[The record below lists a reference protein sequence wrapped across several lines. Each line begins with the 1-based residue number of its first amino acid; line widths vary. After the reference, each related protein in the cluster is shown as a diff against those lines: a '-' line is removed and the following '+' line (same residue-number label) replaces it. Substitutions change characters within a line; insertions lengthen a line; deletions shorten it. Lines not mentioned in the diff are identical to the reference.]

1 MNVLITLTTAGA
13 DTGPFNLYSN
23 VDNYTTAFE
32 TNISRGILEAGYTSL
47 YVPSGTTSI
56 RVKSVGVCTNYV
68 DIGINVPTTTT
79 TSTTAAP
86 TTTSTTTAAPV
97 GTTTTTTTYV
107 GPSTTTTTTEA
118 PPETTT
124 TTTTYVG
131 PSTTTTTS
139 TTEAPTTTTTT
150 TAEPT
155 TTTTTTTES
164 PTGCTQVTFVVMSD
178 GAYSYSY
185 TLCGDGPVGPLT
197 GTGTTGEILQ
207 SGVCVENG
215 SVTSSNVQ
223 ANPTGPCTV
232 STTTTAAPTTTTT
245 TTTDPTYWNLEFCS
259 GGAAGYQLHD
269 PSNNYTP
276 GVVFSAVD
284 GTSTTYCYVIVGTQG
299 VQVGPA
305 YEYGDITEYVDCPTC
320 QAAI

>member
-47 YVPSGTTSI
+47 YVPTGTTSI

-97 GTTTTTTTYV
+97 LTTTTTTAAPVQTTTTTTTYIGPSTTTTTTTYV
-107 GPSTTTTTTEA
+107 GPSTTTTTTTA
-118 PPETTT
+118 GGTTT
-124 TTTTYVG
+124 TTTTG
-131 PSTTTTTS
+131 
-139 TTEAPTTTTTT
+139 APTTTTTT
-150 TAEPT
+150 TA
-155 TTTTTTTES
+155 S
-164 PTGCTQVTFVVMSD
+164 PCTQVTFVVIAD
-178 GAYSYSY
+178 GSYTYSY
-185 TLCGDGPVGPLT
+185 TICEDGPVGPIT
-197 GTGTTGEILQ
+197 GTGTAGEILQ
-207 SGVCVENG
+207 SGVCILNG
-215 SVTSSNVQ
+215 SMSLSNVQ
-223 ANPTGPCTV
+223 ANPTGSCSP
-232 STTTTAAPTTTTT
+232 TTTTTTTVVPTTTTT